1 MNARPPSRLRLFLRW
16 LLAPLLIMYGKRKP
30 EHLHTL
36 RFHRF
41 ETEDDVEEVDR
52 QLIADGLAQAR
63 SVSARG
69 NAAAT
74 MYNKFVDEQSRGLVD
89 LVGTFLL
96 RAMKDPDAPAAVHR
110 IVEKQW
116 SLVWPGVRDQL
127 YWDLAASMQL
137 LDEEAAFFRSL
148 RLRHWKAQHPPLW
161 PARRRCPT
169 PLTALRARLRYAV
182 FPADSHQADVAI
194 AAWLGANL
202 ISWGEICNWA
212 SLLHFLFTDRTDE
225 YQLVNY
231 IIFSKICHFAAFG
244 LIPGVQALLAYFDCT
259 MLDVGDAPPCHE
271 TTTQSPVSATF
282 ELLRVALA
290 AFAFLLL
297 RTSSSGGDAHVA
309 RLELARLGLA
319 QGSHSATGI
328 SKIAAG
334 PDGSAPLPA
343 RRGGAV
349 LCGVVLL
356 DAVAF
361 ALCFGVGF
369 NHFCRRRRDV
379 DCAQVDCS
387 IFYDW
392 EEGSSLQRWPHE
404 VAARWL
410 QAHGLGHLVRGWL
423 YDQRFWAY
431 MDFAQT
437 CYSLMLFPY
446 VLLGLPPCKAFLTHA
461 RRTGY
466 DKAGRL
472 CWALSNQQMLERSSM
487 LHSFAVQDRAAT
499 RMQAFSRG
507 AAARGAAGTPSSASR
522 TSPARRAQER
532 GSTERGWRGWR
543 DAAGDANV

>member
-1 MNARPPSRLRLFLRW
+1 M
-16 LLAPLLIMYGKRKP
+16 
-30 EHLHTL
+30 
-36 RFHRF
+36 
-41 ETEDDVEEVDR
+41 
-52 QLIADGLAQAR
+52 
-63 SVSARG
+63 
-69 NAAAT
+69 
-74 MYNKFVDEQSRGLVD
+74 
-89 LVGTFLL
+89 
-96 RAMKDPDAPAAVHR
+96 
-110 IVEKQW
+110 
-116 SLVWPGVRDQL
+116 
-127 YWDLAASMQL
+127 
-137 LDEEAAFFRSL
+137 
-148 RLRHWKAQHPPLW
+148 
-161 PARRRCPT
+161 
-169 PLTALRARLRYAV
+169 
-182 FPADSHQADVAI
+182 
-194 AAWLGANL
+194 
-202 ISWGEICNWA
+202 
-212 SLLHFLFTDRTDE
+212 
-225 YQLVNY
+225 
-231 IIFSKICHFAAFG
+231 CH
-244 LIPGVQALLAYFDCT
+244 IP
-259 MLDVGDAPPCHE
+259 
-271 TTTQSPVSATF
+271 
-282 ELLRVALA
+282 
-290 AFAFLLL
+290 
-297 RTSSSGGDAHVA
+297 
-309 RLELARLGLA
+309 
-319 QGSHSATGI
+319 GSHSATGI

-356 DAVAF
+356 DAVVF

-369 NHFCRRRRDV
+369 SHFCRRRRDV

-410 QAHGLGHLVRGWL
+410 QAHGLGHLVRDWL

-532 GSTERGWRGWR
+532 GTERGWRGWR
-543 DAAGDANV
+543 SAAGDANV

>member
-1 MNARPPSRLRLFLRW
+1 MSH
-16 LLAPLLIMYGKRKP
+16 AP
-30 EHLHTL
+30 
-36 RFHRF
+36 
-41 ETEDDVEEVDR
+41 
-52 QLIADGLAQAR
+52 
-63 SVSARG
+63 
-69 NAAAT
+69 
-74 MYNKFVDEQSRGLVD
+74 
-89 LVGTFLL
+89 
-96 RAMKDPDAPAAVHR
+96 
-110 IVEKQW
+110 
-116 SLVWPGVRDQL
+116 
-127 YWDLAASMQL
+127 
-137 LDEEAAFFRSL
+137 
-148 RLRHWKAQHPPLW
+148 
-161 PARRRCPT
+161 
-169 PLTALRARLRYAV
+169 
-182 FPADSHQADVAI
+182 
-194 AAWLGANL
+194 
-202 ISWGEICNWA
+202 
-212 SLLHFLFTDRTDE
+212 
-225 YQLVNY
+225 
-231 IIFSKICHFAAFG
+231 
-244 LIPGVQALLAYFDCT
+244 
-259 MLDVGDAPPCHE
+259 
-271 TTTQSPVSATF
+271 
-282 ELLRVALA
+282 
-290 AFAFLLL
+290 
-297 RTSSSGGDAHVA
+297 
-309 RLELARLGLA
+309 
-319 QGSHSATGI
+319 GSHSATGI